1 MLLSVPIYVEVRRE
15 EGRLVHHLRPVFFVG
30 PHAADPHL
38 GLAMGKLHKRLKQ
51 HLDLL
56 GGQHRHDNLA
66 VAAFAPDLETHLLKH
81 TLDLRERQA
90 RCKLLW
96 VVFAGLDRR
105 IACSPALPDLWLEL
119 ASGQR
124 LEERTREVLTHHFRE
139 QERQS
144 GTAAGQT
151 PELVSL
157 SGQAWV
163 TTVDVDVKTR
173 QPDLKE
179 IEKKL
184 IALFDDTKLDG
195 GLELQRVGRCL
206 DWLYP
211 DELHRAVARDREAE
225 QLDRLLA
232 GRDLRPVVLV
242 GPHSSARRR
251 SYTSAFAAA
260 SLAAASPTP
269 PGRMSGCWRLSG

>member
-1 MLLSVPIYVEVRRE
+1 M
-15 EGRLVHHLRPVFFVG
+15 
-30 PHAADPHL
+30 
-38 GLAMGKLHKRLKQ
+38 
-51 HLDLL
+51 
-56 GGQHRHDNLA
+56 
-66 VAAFAPDLETHLLKH
+66 
-81 TLDLRERQA
+81 
-90 RCKLLW
+90 
-96 VVFAGLDRR
+96 
-105 IACSPALPDLWLEL
+105 
-119 ASGQR
+119 
-124 LEERTREVLTHHFRE
+124 
-139 QERQS
+139 
-144 GTAAGQT
+144 
-151 PELVSL
+151 SL

-232 GRDLRPVVLV
+232 GRD
-242 GPHSSARRR
+242 
-251 SYTSAFAAA
+251 
-260 SLAAASPTP
+260 
-269 PGRMSGCWRLSG
+269 